1 MGVPRKLGGNPL
13 WEHLGTEARIHCG
26 CGRFWMNERKSVSV
40 RRGNGAGAFKAL
52 SLISVINFME
62 RDFWREE
69 EDGQFDEEEEE

>member
-1 MGVPRKLGGNPL
+1 
-13 WEHLGTEARIHCG
+13 
-26 CGRFWMNERKSVSV
+26 MNERKSVSV
-40 RRGNGAGAFKAL
+40 RSGNGAGAFKAL